1 MNKKY
6 TIFVS
11 STYEDLKDERQ
22 DVVRTTLEMGHFPIG
37 MEMFSAGNETQWEVI
52 RRTID
57 QSDYYVL
64 IVAARYGSTIPSE
77 GGISYTEKEYDYA
90 VAKRVPVMA
99 FVLSEGAAWPSTK
112 REKDPTGAKRLE
124 EFKAKVS
131 TRMVSFWNSRE
142 QLSTNF
148 AVALVKTI
156 AQCERPGWV
165 PSSAAATPETSNEIA
180 RLSLENATLRERL
193 AAIDPTRAEESRLN
207 EIEGALTK
215 IKTATWFGK
224 LSLLEFFLKL
234 PQTFDLRSLMN
245 NLGSVDPVQTG
256 ADLRALV
263 SWELLSCKFP
273 EPGLPQWP
281 EKLARYERTRLGSSL
296 IARRHRLAI
305 QEAGSTLVP

>member
-64 IVAARYGSTIPSE
+64 IVAARYGSTIPAE

-90 VAKRVPVMA
+90 VSKGVPVMA

-112 REKDPTGAKRLE
+112 REKNRAAAKRLE
-124 EFKAKVS
+124 QFKSKVS
-131 TRMVSFWNSRE
+131 SRMVSFWNSRE

-148 AVALVKTI
+148 AVALGKTI
-156 AQCERPGWV
+156 AQFERPGWV

-180 RLSLENATLRERL
+180 RLSRDNATLRERL
-193 AAIDPTRAEESRLN
+193 SAIDPSRAEEARLIA
-207 EIEGALTK
+207 IEESLKGIKAATQFGRLT
-215 IKTATWFGK
+215 
-224 LSLLEFFLKL
+224 LLEFFLKL
-234 PQTFDLRSLMN
+234 PPESNVARLIDYFAHPDAVPISC
-245 NLGSVDPVQTG
+245 
-256 ADLRALV
+256 DLRALV
-263 SWELLSCKFP
+263 SW
-273 EPGLPQWP
+273 GLITESAPATRVPQWP
-281 EKLARYERTRLGSSL
+281 AIQSVFRMTPLGSSL
-296 IARRHRLAI
+296 LAYRHRLAMTKT
-305 QEAGSTLVP
+305 GSTLQ